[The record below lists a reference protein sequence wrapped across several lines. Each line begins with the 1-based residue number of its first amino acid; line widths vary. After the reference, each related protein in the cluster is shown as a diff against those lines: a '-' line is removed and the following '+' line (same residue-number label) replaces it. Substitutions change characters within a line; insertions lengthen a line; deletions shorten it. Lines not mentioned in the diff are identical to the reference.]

1 MMTADKNETIQEN
14 RTQLI
19 LSIPGLGRRE
29 LRQLEESYLFVNFY
43 DYISNMGYDNRIEL
57 NRQINVMRKLTRN
70 LRNND
75 ITHFALYVDSDK
87 MIPQL
92 DRYIS
97 KYNGIVNRPL
107 PPLVFPG
114 YAYLVRQVELFSL
127 TNSHIEWNQDFKL
140 LLASYLV
147 NYIRVRRGSNDAFA
161 FPSTRNFAARTYT
174 HYKEQLDENPK
185 QILEIDQDLR
195 RCLAQKIKRVAFRY
209 AKRVKTVS
217 PRAYFPE
224 VGVQ

>member
-1 MMTADKNETIQEN
+1 MMTAGKNETIKGN

-19 LSIPGLGRRE
+19 FNIPGLGRGE

-57 NRQINVMRKLTRN
+57 NRQINAMRKMTRN

-75 ITHFALYVDSDK
+75 ITHFALYVDADK

-92 DRYIS
+92 TRYIS
-97 KYNGIVNRPL
+97 KYHRLLERPL
-107 PPLVFPG
+107 PPLVFPDH
-114 YAYLVRQVELFSL
+114 AYLVRLVELFAL
-127 TNSHIEWNQDFKL
+127 ANSYIQWNLDLKL

-147 NYIRVRRGSNDAFA
+147 NYIRVRRGSNDACQF
-161 FPSTRNFAARTYT
+161 SNTRNFDARTYT
-174 HYKEQLDENPK
+174 QYKKQYDENLE
-185 QILEIDQDLR
+185 QILEIDQDLS
-195 RCLAQKIKRVAFRY
+195 RCLSQKVRRVAFRY
-209 AKRVKTVS
+209 AKREKMAT
-217 PRAYFPE
+217 PHAYFLE